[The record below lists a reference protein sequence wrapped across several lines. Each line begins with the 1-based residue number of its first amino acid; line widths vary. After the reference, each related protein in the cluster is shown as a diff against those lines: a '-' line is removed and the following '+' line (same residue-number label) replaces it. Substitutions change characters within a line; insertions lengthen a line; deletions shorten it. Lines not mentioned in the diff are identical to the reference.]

1 MMVQFLLPFEREIAE
16 LEERIAHLRSQGD
29 EEGAADLEAELQ
41 RRLKEIAENL
51 TPYERVLLARH
62 PMRPYAL
69 DYINAIFDDFVELHG
84 DRLYGD
90 DPAIVG
96 GLAWLNGQPVVV
108 VGQQKGRDSQERLRR
123 NFGMPHPEGYR
134 KALRLMQ
141 LAEKWRK
148 PLITF
153 VDTPGASCLDDDE
166 RRNICGA
173 IAHCQMFMAGMTV
186 PNIAVIIGEGG
197 SGGAIALAVANKVL
211 MQENATYSVIQ
222 PESCAAII
230 WRDEKLGP
238 KAAEALRLTAQDAL
252 QLGVIDAIIP
262 EPLGG
267 AQRDHAKAAQLVKE
281 ALLRALDELRTFSPD
296 ELREQR
302 YRKFRTIGVWAEGIV
317 AGEEP
322 FRQSEC

>member
-1 MMVQFLLPFEREIAE
+1 VNQSFLPFEQEIAE
-16 LEERIAHLRSQGD
+16 LEEQIRSLRESGD
-29 EEGAADLEAELQ
+29 EAQATQLEVELR
-41 RRLKEIAENL
+41 RRLQSL

-62 PMRPYAL
+62 PLRPYTL
-69 DYINAIFDDFVELHG
+69 DYINAIFDDFIELHG

-96 GLAWLNGQPVVV
+96 GLAWLDGQPVVV
-108 VGQQKGRDSQERLRR
+108 VGQQKGRDQQERVRR

-153 VDTPGASCLDDDE
+153 VDTPGAACLDEDE
-166 RRNICGA
+166 ERNICGA
-173 IAHCQMFMAGMTV
+173 IANCQMFMAEMTV

-197 SGGAIALAVANKVL
+197 SGGAIALAVANRVL
-211 MQENATYSVIQ
+211 MLENATYSVIQ

-230 WRDEKLGP
+230 WRDEKLAP
-238 KAAEALRLTAQDAL
+238 KAAEALHLTAQDAL
-252 QLGVIDAIIP
+252 QLGVIDEVIP

-267 AQRDHAKAAQLVKE
+267 AHRNPLETALNVKE
-281 ALLRALDELRTFSPD
+281 ALLRHLDELKAMQPE

-302 YRKFRTIGVWAEGIV
+302 YRKFRAMGVFVEA
-317 AGEEP
+317 
-322 FRQSEC
+322 

>member
-1 MMVQFLLPFEREIAE
+1 
-16 LEERIAHLRSQGD
+16 
-29 EEGAADLEAELQ
+29 
-41 RRLKEIAENL
+41 
-51 TPYERVLLARH
+51 
-62 PMRPYAL
+62 
-69 DYINAIFDDFVELHG
+69 
-84 DRLYGD
+84 
-90 DPAIVG
+90 
-96 GLAWLNGQPVVV
+96 
-108 VGQQKGRDSQERLRR
+108 
-123 NFGMPHPEGYR
+123 
-134 KALRLMQ
+134 
-141 LAEKWRK
+141 
-148 PLITF
+148 
-153 VDTPGASCLDDDE
+153 
-166 RRNICGA
+166 
-173 IAHCQMFMAGMTV
+173 
-186 PNIAVIIGEGG
+186 
-197 SGGAIALAVANKVL
+197 

>member
-1 MMVQFLLPFEREIAE
+1 MNQTFLPFEQEIME
-16 LEERIAHLRSQGD
+16 LEERIQRLRESGD
-29 EEGAADLEAELQ
+29 EMQAMQLEIELK
-41 RRLKEIAENL
+41 RRLQSL
-51 TPYERVLLARH
+51 SPYERVLLARH
-62 PMRPYAL
+62 PQRPYSL
-69 DYINAIFDDFVELHG
+69 DYINAIFDEFIELHG

-96 GLAWLNGQPVVV
+96 GLAWLDGQPVVV
-108 VGQQKGRDSQERLRR
+108 IGQQKGRDSQERVRR

-153 VDTPGASCLDDDE
+153 VDTPGAACLDEDE
-166 RRNICGA
+166 ARNICGA
-173 IAHCQMFMAGMTV
+173 IANCQMFMAGMTV
-186 PNIAVIIGEGG
+186 PNMAVIIGEGG

-211 MQENATYSVIQ
+211 MLENATYSVIQ

-230 WRDEKLGP
+230 WRDEKLAP
-238 KAAEALRLTAQDAL
+238 KAAEALRLTAQDAY
-252 QLGVIDAIIP
+252 QLGVIDEIIP

-267 AQRDHAKAAQLVKE
+267 AHRNPLEAAINVKE
-281 ALLRALDELRTFSPD
+281 ALLRHLAELKQMSPE

-302 YRKFRTIGVWAEGIV
+302 YRKFRSMGVFAE
-317 AGEEP
+317 A
-322 FRQSEC
+322 

>member
-1 MMVQFLLPFEREIAE
+1 MNQFLLPFEQEIVE
-16 LEERIAHLRSQGD
+16 LEERIQRLRESGD
-29 EEGAADLEAELQ
+29 ETQAKQLEIELK
-41 RRLKEIAENL
+41 RRLQSL

-62 PMRPYAL
+62 PMRPYTL
-69 DYINAIFDDFVELHG
+69 DYINAIFDEFIELHG

-96 GLAWLNGQPVVV
+96 GLAWLDGQPVVV
-108 VGQQKGRDSQERLRR
+108 VGQQKGRDQQERLRR

-148 PLITF
+148 PFITF
-153 VDTPGASCLDDDE
+153 VDTPGAACLDEDE
-166 RRNICGA
+166 ERNICGA
-173 IAHCQMFMAGMTV
+173 IANCQMFMAGMTV

-197 SGGAIALAVANKVL
+197 SGGAIALAVANRVL
-211 MQENATYSVIQ
+211 MLENATYSVIQ

-230 WRDEKLGP
+230 WRDEKLAP

-252 QLGVIDAIIP
+252 QLGVIDEIIP

-267 AQRDHAKAAQLVKE
+267 AHRNPLETALTTKE
-281 ALLRALDELRTFSPD
+281 ALLRHLEELKQMSPQ

-302 YRKFRTIGVWAEGIV
+302 YQKFRAMGVFLEDSSLS
-317 AGEEP
+317 EP
-322 FRQSEC
+322 MLSSTP

>member
-1 MMVQFLLPFEREIAE
+1 MNQTFLPFEQEIAE
-16 LEERIAHLRSQGD
+16 LEERIQRLRESGD
-29 EEGAADLEAELQ
+29 EMQAIQLEIELR
-41 RRLKEIAENL
+41 RRLQSL
-51 TPYERVLLARH
+51 SPYERVLLARH
-62 PMRPYAL
+62 PQRPYSL
-69 DYINAIFDDFVELHG
+69 DYINAIFDEFIELHG

-96 GLAWLNGQPVVV
+96 GLAWLDGQPVVV
-108 VGQQKGRDSQERLRR
+108 VGQQKGRDPQERFRR

-153 VDTPGASCLDDDE
+153 VDTPGAACLDEDE
-166 RRNICGA
+166 ARNICGA
-173 IAHCQMFMAGMTV
+173 IANCQMFMAGMTV

-197 SGGAIALAVANKVL
+197 SGGAIALAVANRVL
-211 MQENATYSVIQ
+211 MLENATYSVIQ

-230 WRDEKLGP
+230 WRDEKLAP
-238 KAAEALRLTAQDAL
+238 KAAEALHLTAQDAY
-252 QLGVIDAIIP
+252 QLGVIDEIIP

-267 AQRDHAKAAQLVKE
+267 AHRNPLEAALNVKE
-281 ALLRALDELRTFSPD
+281 ALLRHLAELKQMSPE

-302 YRKFRTIGVWAEGIV
+302 YRKFRGMGVFVEA
-317 AGEEP
+317 
-322 FRQSEC
+322 

>member
-1 MMVQFLLPFEREIAE
+1 MSLPMLPFEQEIAE
-16 LEERIAHLRSQGD
+16 LEERIRQ
-29 EEGAADLEAELQ
+29 
-41 RRLKEIAENL
+41 LKEKGEEEQAAQLEQELRQRLAQL

-62 PMRPYAL
+62 PLRPYTL
-69 DYINAIFDDFVELHG
+69 DYINAVFDDFVELHG

-96 GLAWLNGQPVVV
+96 GLAWLDGQAVVV
-108 VGQQKGRDSQERLRR
+108 VGQQKGRDAQERARR

-153 VDTPGASCLDDDE
+153 VDTPGAACLDEDE
-166 RRNICGA
+166 ARNICGA

-186 PNIAVIIGEGG
+186 PTIAVIIGEGG
-197 SGGAIALAVANKVL
+197 SGGAIALAVANCVL
-211 MQENATYSVIQ
+211 MLENATYSVIQ
-222 PESCAAII
+222 PESCAAIL
-230 WRDEKLGP
+230 WRDEKLAP
-238 KAAEALRLTAQDAL
+238 KAAEALHLTAQDAL
-252 QLGVIDAIIP
+252 QLGVVDEIIP

-267 AQRDHAKAAQLVKE
+267 AHRDPLATSAAVKE
-281 ALLRALDELRTFSPD
+281 ALLRHLQELRTLSPD

-302 YRKFRTIGVWAEGIV
+302 YQKFRHMGVFVEV
-317 AGEEP
+317 
-322 FRQSEC
+322 

>member
-1 MMVQFLLPFEREIAE
+1 MNQTLLPFEREIAE
-16 LEERIAHLRSQGD
+16 LEERIQKLRESGD
-29 EEGAADLEAELQ
+29 ETQARQLENEL
-41 RRLKEIAENL
+41 RERLQSL

-62 PMRPYAL
+62 PMRPYTL
-69 DYINAIFDDFVELHG
+69 DYINAVFDEFMELHG

-96 GLAWLNGQPVVV
+96 GLAWLDGQPVVV
-108 VGQQKGRDSQERLRR
+108 VGQQKGRDPQERVRR

-134 KALRLMQ
+134 KALRLMK

-153 VDTPGASCLDDDE
+153 VDTPGAACLDEDE
-166 RRNICGA
+166 ARNICGA
-173 IAHCQMFMAGMTV
+173 IANCQMFMASMTV

-197 SGGAIALAVANKVL
+197 SGGAIALAVANRVL
-211 MQENATYSVIQ
+211 MLENATYSVIQ

-230 WRDEKLGP
+230 WRDEKLAP
-238 KAAEALRLTAQDAL
+238 KAAEALHLTAQDAL
-252 QLGVIDAIIP
+252 RLGVIDEIVP

-267 AQRDHAKAAQLVKE
+267 AHRNPLEAALAVKE
-281 ALLRALDELRTFSPD
+281 ALLRHLEELKRLGPN

-302 YRKFRTIGVWAEGIV
+302 YRKFRAMGVFLESPTPAEPGN
-317 AGEEP
+317 
-322 FRQSEC
+322 

>member
-1 MMVQFLLPFEREIAE
+1 MHQTFLPFEQEIAE
-16 LEERIAHLRSQGD
+16 LEERITHLRSQG
-29 EEGAADLEAELQ
+29 EEERARDLEAELQ
-41 RRLKEIAENL
+41 RRLREIAEHL
-51 TPYERVLLARH
+51 SPYERVMLARH
-62 PMRPYAL
+62 PLRPYAL
-69 DYINAIFDDFVELHG
+69 DYINAVFDDFVELHG

-96 GLAWLNGQPVVV
+96 GLAWLDGQPVVV
-108 VGQQKGRDSQERLRR
+108 VGQQKGRDAQERIRR

-141 LAEKWRK
+141 LAEQWRK

-186 PNIAVIIGEGG
+186 PNIAAIIGEGG

-238 KAAEALRLTAQDAL
+238 KAAEALQLTARDAL
-252 QLGVIDAIIP
+252 RLGVIDEIVP
-262 EPLGG
+262 EPPGG
-267 AQRDHAKAAQLVKE
+267 AQRDYAQAARLLKE
-281 ALLRALDELRTFSPD
+281 AIVRALAELKQLTP
-296 ELREQR
+296 EALREQR
-302 YRKFRTIGVWAEGIV
+302 YRKFRAMGKWLETDPTPLSAESD
-317 AGEEP
+317 A
-322 FRQSEC
+322 

>member
-1 MMVQFLLPFEREIAE
+1 MVAHPILPFEQEVAE
-16 LEERIAHLRSQGD
+16 LEERIAQLRANGD
-29 EEGAADLEAELQ
+29 DDNAQALLTELQ
-41 RRLKEIAENL
+41 RRLEQL

-62 PMRPYAL
+62 PNRPYTL
-69 DYINAIFDDFVELHG
+69 DYINSVFNDFIELHG

-96 GLAWLNGQPVVV
+96 GLAWLNGQPVIV
-108 VGQQKGRDSQERLRR
+108 VGQQKGRDPQERVRR

-153 VDTPGASCLDDDE
+153 VDTPGAACLDEDE
-166 RRNICGA
+166 QRNICGA
-173 IAHCQMFMAGMTV
+173 IANCQMFMAEMTV
-186 PNIAVIIGEGG
+186 PNVAVIIGEGG

-211 MQENATYSVIQ
+211 MMENATYSVIQ

-238 KAAEALRLTAQDAL
+238 KAAEALQLTAQDAL
-252 QLGVIDAIIP
+252 RLGVIDEIIP

-267 AQRDHAKAAQLVKE
+267 AHRNPSEAAQRVKVALVK
-281 ALLRALDELRTFSPD
+281 ALAELHGLTPD
-296 ELREQR
+296 ELKEQR
-302 YRKFRTIGVWAEGIV
+302 YQKFRAMGVWQEL
-317 AGEEP
+317 
-322 FRQSEC
+322 